1 MVYINFLILLNLNKN
16 LGSFLSKNT
25 FIQKKMPFIFTQMNL
40 FNSLEN
46 YKTLLKRNKNIF
58 YVSEH
63 VFLRN
68 TYNNIIS
75 KQTTNVIYKK
85 HILDSL
91 SLAPFFRS
99 FWYTKKERTC
109 LDFGTGGGFPG
120 LVLSVFF
127 PQIFISLLD
136 SIEKKNTFH
145 IGILNII
152 KSDNCNSICFR
163 GEKLGHSINHQEKYD
178 LVLSRA
184 VADLNL
190 LIYLSITLLNTKGKF
205 TAMKKINGCGKEIN
219 GTMVFFSKPN
229 IKLKCLVKID
239 NEKMGK
245 VLVVVKKL

>member
-1 MVYINFLILLNLNKN
+1 MLINFVILLNPKKN
-16 LGSFLSKNT
+16 PRSFFSKNT
-25 FIQKKMPFIFTQMNL
+25 FIQEKVSIEFTKMNL
-40 FNSLEN
+40 SNSLEN
-46 YKTLLKRNKNIF
+46 YKTLLKGNKNLF

-85 HILDSL
+85 HIFDSL
-91 SLAPFFRS
+91 SLAPFFKS
-99 FWYTKKERTC
+99 FWHTKKEKTC

-136 SIEKKNTFH
+136 SIEKKNSFH

-163 GEKLGHSINHQEKYD
+163 GEKLGHSINYQEKYD

-184 VADLNL
+184 VADLSL
-190 LIYLSITLLNTKGKF
+190 LICLSITFLNTKGKF
-205 TAMKKINGCGKEIN
+205 TAMKKINGCAKEIN
-219 GTMVFFSKPN
+219 NTMVFFSKPN

-245 VLVVVKKL
+245 VLVVFKKF